1 MTEAIRVALFVD
13 QPDWHARRLVK
24 AFAAEGAEVTCLSL
38 RDCGFRTGSGH
49 GLVLPGFEEA
59 LPDGAFLRQ
68 ISAGSFEQVTMR
80 LGVLH
85 ALREFGVPVCND
97 ARVAER
103 CVDKSMTSFLLHR
116 AGVATPVTWSVES
129 PAHAQAIVA
138 AEARPG
144 RPLVLKP
151 LFGSQGRG
159 LRLVDGVEAL
169 PPAAEVDGVFY
180 LQRYVAGA
188 SDGWRDW
195 RVFVAGGRAVAAMIR
210 HGIEWRTNAARGARC
225 EAAPATGA
233 IAELACAAADAVGA
247 DYAGVDIIADAS
259 GALMVLEVN
268 SMPAWKAL
276 QQVSRTDITA
286 ALAADFTARL
296 RRSRATLPSLREPA
310 AAAP

>member
-116 AGVATPVTWSVES
+116 AGVATPVTWCVES
-129 PAHAQAIVA
+129 PAPAQAIVC
-138 AEARPG
+138 
-144 RPLVLKP
+144 
-151 LFGSQGRG
+151 
-159 LRLVDGVEAL
+159 
-169 PPAAEVDGVFY
+169 VF
-180 LQRYVAGA
+180 
-188 SDGWRDW
+188 
-195 RVFVAGGRAVAAMIR
+195 
-210 HGIEWRTNAARGARC
+210 
-225 EAAPATGA
+225 
-233 IAELACAAADAVGA
+233 
-247 DYAGVDIIADAS
+247 
-259 GALMVLEVN
+259 
-268 SMPAWKAL
+268 
-276 QQVSRTDITA
+276 
-286 ALAADFTARL
+286 
-296 RRSRATLPSLREPA
+296 
-310 AAAP
+310 